1 MANNNTKTI
10 ISARRGL
17 DNTSSLILHEVYLA
31 YPNEISLK
39 TIGEKL
45 DIVEK
50 TIQTSIKRINNY
62 GVPIDYKNNKN
73 KEKTLRANIK
83 EPISWILK
91 EKNAAENMLILFEN
105 IDDNGSEIVIT
116 QKTINKR
123 IYTEYLES
131 LNDLF
136 DKWSSLRLL
145 DKLDKPAQT

>member
-1 MANNNTKTI
+1 MANNITNTVT
-10 ISARRGL
+10 SARRGL
-17 DNTSSLILHEVYLA
+17 DDTSSLILHEVYLA
-31 YPNEISLK
+31 YPNEVSLK

-45 DIVEK
+45 HIVEK
-50 TIQTSIKRINNY
+50 KIQSSIKRINNY
-62 GVPIDYKNNKN
+62 GVPIEYKNDKN
-73 KEKTLRANIK
+73 KEKTLRANIT

-91 EKNAAENMLILFEN
+91 EKSAAENMLSLFEI
-105 IDDNGSEIVIT
+105 IDDHGSEIVMT

-145 DKLDKPAQT
+145 EKLEKST

>member
-1 MANNNTKTI
+1 MANNNTNTI
-10 ISARRGL
+10 TSARRGL
-17 DNTSSLILHEVYLA
+17 DNTSSLILHEIYLA
-31 YPNEISLK
+31 YPNEVSLK

-45 DIVEK
+45 HIVEK
-50 TIQTSIKRINNY
+50 KIQSSIKRINNC

-73 KEKTLRANIK
+73 KEKTLRANIT

-91 EKNAAENMLILFEN
+91 EKSAAENMLSLFES
-105 IDDNGSEIVIT
+105 IDDHGSETVMT

-145 DKLDKPAQT
+145 EKLEKST

>member
-10 ISARRGL
+10 TSARRGL

-105 IDDNGSEIVIT
+105 IEDNGSEIVIT

>member
-1 MANNNTKTI
+1 MANNNTNTVT
-10 ISARRGL
+10 SSRRGL

-31 YPNEISLK
+31 YPNEVSLK

-45 DIVEK
+45 HIVEK
-50 TIQTSIKRINNY
+50 TIQSSIKRINNY
-62 GVPIDYKNNKN
+62 GVPIEYKNNKN

-91 EKNAAENMLILFEN
+91 EKNAAENMLSLFES
-105 IDDNGSEIVIT
+105 IDDHGSEIVMT

-145 DKLDKPAQT
+145 DKLEKST

>member
-1 MANNNTKTI
+1 MANNNTNTI
-10 ISARRGL
+10 TSARRGL
-17 DNTSSLILHEVYLA
+17 DDTSSLILHEVYLA
-31 YPNEISLK
+31 YPNEVSLK

-45 DIVEK
+45 HIVEK
-50 TIQTSIKRINNY
+50 TIQSSIKRINNY
-62 GVPIDYKNNKN
+62 GVPIEYKNNKN

-91 EKNAAENMLILFEN
+91 EKSAAENMLSLFES
-105 IDDNGSEIVIT
+105 IDDHGSEIVMT

-145 DKLDKPAQT
+145 DKLEKST